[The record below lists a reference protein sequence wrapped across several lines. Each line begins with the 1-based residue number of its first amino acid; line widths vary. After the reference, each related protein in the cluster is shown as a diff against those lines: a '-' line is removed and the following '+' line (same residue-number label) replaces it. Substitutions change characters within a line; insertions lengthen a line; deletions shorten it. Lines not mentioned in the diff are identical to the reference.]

1 MFVSLRSI
9 IKKWQNRRYQNVMH
23 EWGYCYQLLNLF
35 IVFVPFRFPPRA
47 INWCM
52 SRFKQLCIFNQFS
65 LLENESS
72 IVFSMAQRDYGGEGI
87 VIGLYEKTRQFQI
100 ERTLKST
107 LNLKRHPFSNQK
119 LSPAMTFPFGHPIGK
134 KSNPYPTPTQ
144 AFIVVHFALYNMT
157 SECLSKVA
165 IMIEKQLLP
174 TTLKKCR
181 TTSRER
187 KERNLDRLLAN
198 LKAIFLQ
205 SIQDSFSKFRRQGI
219 SRALSC

>member
-1 MFVSLRSI
+1 
-9 IKKWQNRRYQNVMH
+9 
-23 EWGYCYQLLNLF
+23 
-35 IVFVPFRFPPRA
+35 
-47 INWCM
+47 
-52 SRFKQLCIFNQFS
+52 
-65 LLENESS
+65 
-72 IVFSMAQRDYGGEGI
+72 MAPRDYGGEGI
-87 VIGLYEKTRQFQI
+87 VIGLCGKNRQFQI

-107 LNLKRHPFSNQK
+107 LNLERHPFSNQK
-119 LSPAMTFPFGHPIGK
+119 WSQAMTFPFGHPIGK

-157 SECLSKVA
+157 SERLSKVA
-165 IMIEKQLLP
+165 IMIEKQLLT

-187 KERNLDRLLAN
+187 KERNLDCLLVN

-205 SIQDSFSKFRRQGI
+205 YIQDTFSKFRRQGS

>member
-1 MFVSLRSI
+1 
-9 IKKWQNRRYQNVMH
+9 
-23 EWGYCYQLLNLF
+23 
-35 IVFVPFRFPPRA
+35 
-47 INWCM
+47 M

-87 VIGLYEKTRQFQI
+87 VTGLCGKNRQFQI
-100 ERTLKST
+100 QRTLKST
-107 LNLKRHPFSNQK
+107 LNLKRHPFLNQK
-119 LSPAMTFPFGHPIGK
+119 WSQAMTFPFGHPIGK
-134 KSNPYPTPTQ
+134 KSNPYSTITQ

-174 TTLKKCR
+174 TTLTKCR
-181 TTSRER
+181 TTSREK
-187 KERNLDRLLAN
+187 KERNLDRLLVN
-198 LKAIFLQ
+198 LKEIVLQ
-205 SIQDSFSKFRRQGI
+205 YIQDTFSKFRRQGI